1 MSRTLYPRAQKRR
14 QQRLSLQDQKR
25 SSITPEEQKLL
36 DDCRGKPFW
45 VTKHNHIDC
54 CFNCIIG
61 WPRKDEPDANNVEHP
76 IYDYEIDITNDLDAH
91 HHLWVKKSRGLGIT
105 EIILRYL
112 AWCCLSSDYYANRFI
127 HIIAGTR
134 EEFANKLIV
143 RLENIFQRK
152 YPNVRFQ
159 SKYTEL
165 WLNKTLLQIY
175 PSKIMKDLRGHV
187 DVSFMFIDEADYF
200 DPKEQ
205 QELPFVI
212 KSYEE
217 KSNAQIIM
225 VSTPNRPDGLF
236 ADIEQDLKFKGFFHK
251 LQLGYQ
257 VGLDKI
263 YNRKFIERE
272 MQEPEFER
280 EYNLKYLG
288 KTGNVFSPIDID
300 NAIALGEQHKNI
312 EINPNNILLAGV
324 DPAFGSTS
332 KAALTMV
339 EFNKELDLVR
349 VVLNEEWNQ
358 TTPSSIALYMH
369 QLHAQYPNNL
379 WFYIDGSGRSL
390 INEAKVMFNEVI
402 KKDDKEYKTASS
414 KIIPI
419 NFTTEH
425 KKLLEHCHYL
435 IAKGRV
441 AIPKSYSNLI
451 TSLRT
456 AWAEEW
462 NLNKDESVA
471 NDHLDSL
478 RLALREIKFAE

>member
-1 MSRTLYPRAQKRR
+1 MSRNLYPRLQKIR
-14 QQRLSLQDQKR
+14 QQRLQNQSTFK
-25 SSITPEEQKLL
+25 SSEEQRLIN
-36 DDCRGKPFW
+36 DCKGKTFLQ
-45 VTKHNHIDC
+45 
-54 CFNCIIG
+54 FNEIIG
-61 WPRKDEPDANNVEHP
+61 LPEKNGKEYP
-76 IYDYEIDITNDLDAH
+76 IFDYEIQLVKDILSHQHT
-91 HHLWVKKSRGLGIT
+91 WVKKAAGLGIT
-105 EIILRYL
+105 EIVL
-112 AWCCLSSDYYANRFI
+112 RFI
-127 HIIAGTR
+127 AWVSITDPKMEGKQVHIISGTGMN
-134 EEFANKLIV
+134 FANDLKV
-143 RLENIFQRK
+143 RLEKLFERR
-152 YPNVRFQ
+152 YPDLFLN
-159 SKYTEL
+159 SKFTEL
-165 WLNKTLLQIY
+165 ILNKTRIKVFPTKQI
-175 PSKIMKDLRGHV
+175 KDLRGHV
-187 DVSFMFIDEADYF
+187 DVSYIFIDEADYY
-200 DPKEQ
+200 DKAEQ
-205 QELPFVI
+205 DELPFVI
-212 KSYEE
+212 KRYEE
-217 KSNAQIIM
+217 KCDATIIM

-236 ADIEQDLKFKGFFHK
+236 AAIEAGEVFRNFFHK
-251 LQLGYQ
+251 VFLGYQ
-257 VGLDKI
+257 VGLNKI
-263 YNRKFIERE
+263 YDTEFIERE
-272 MQEPEFER
+272 RHEPEFER

-288 KTGNVFSPIDID
+288 KVGNVFSAIDID
-300 NAIALGEQHKNI
+300 TAIQLGEQYKNI
-312 EINPNNILLAGV
+312 EISPYNILLAGV

-358 TTPSSIALYMH
+358 TTPSTIALYMH

-402 KKDDKEYKTASS
+402 KKDDKDYRTTTS

-441 AIPKSYSNLI
+441 AIPKQYTNLI

-462 NLNKDESVA
+462 NLNKDESVN
-471 NDHLDSL
+471 NDALDSL